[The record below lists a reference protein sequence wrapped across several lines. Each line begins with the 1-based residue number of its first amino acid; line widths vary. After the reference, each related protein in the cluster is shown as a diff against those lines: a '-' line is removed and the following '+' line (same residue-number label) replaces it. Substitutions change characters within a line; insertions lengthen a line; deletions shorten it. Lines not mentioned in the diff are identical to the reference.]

1 MNVNAS
7 VSPGAGVPIVTALT
21 RAFTVK
27 DVWREW
33 QEGIAGQP
41 AIRELEEKW
50 GSRWRPTNAVRVQF
64 CRRKVIWDE
73 VLARV
78 ARGKSA
84 DAAVAELELLRAG
97 RSINHLVDELK
108 QRRQGWA
115 VGGGSGSS
123 SSNSNNGQ
131 RVVRG
136 QGRRGR

>member
-1 MNVNAS
+1 M
-7 VSPGAGVPIVTALT
+7 
-21 RAFTVK
+21 
-27 DVWREW
+27 
-33 QEGIAGQP
+33 
-41 AIRELEEKW
+41 
-50 GSRWRPTNAVRVQF
+50 
-64 CRRKVIWDE
+64 IWDE